1 MSSFIY
7 KLSVAILINVSQ
19 LIGMNDID
27 NKQKKLITLVNKT
40 TFRNG
45 DSIKQAQ
52 SIEEWLEA
60 CKSGVPAWCHM
71 NNDTS
76 LSNRI
81 GKIFNYHAIHDPRGI
96 LPVGYKIPTK
106 EDASNYIFKDTV
118 GMNLILERFIIN
130 LDGKPIK
137 FGGIINSN
145 GAFNFQKD
153 AIVWWT
159 SSEEDEDEI
168 VFGEVYG
175 IGFMSNFSDFRILEL
190 DKCSGMYVIG
200 ISE

>member
-1 MSSFIY
+1 MVSYIWYISFI
-7 KLSVAILINVSQ
+7 ILLNRTQ
-19 LIGMNDID
+19 LVGMNVID
-27 NKQKKLITLVNKT
+27 KEQKKLITLVNKT

-60 CKSGVPAWCHM
+60 CNSGVPAWCHM
-71 NNDTS
+71 NNDSS
-76 LSNRI
+76 LCNRI
-81 GKIFNYHAIHDPRGI
+81 GKLFNYHAIHDPRGI
-96 LPVGYKIPTK
+96 LPVGYKIPRK
-106 EDASNYIFKDTV
+106 EDASNYIFKDTA
-118 GMNLILERFIIN
+118 GMNVILERFTIL

-137 FGGIINSN
+137 YGGIRNSN

-175 IGFMSNFSDFRILEL
+175 ISFMSSFSDLRILEL

-200 ISE
+200 IAE